1 MRPLAKLM
9 DIVPAGD
16 RLVVEAR
23 VAPTDID
30 SVAVGLPAQ
39 VRLTAF
45 SLLTTAPLDGRVIRV
60 SADAFTDERT
70 GASWYEARVGLD
82 PGQPGLDGLE
92 LVPGM
97 PAEVMIVTGSS
108 TPAEY
113 APPVRV

>member
-1 MRPLAKLM
+1 M
-9 DIVPAGD
+9 GE

-30 SVAVGLPAQ
+30 SVATGLPAQ

-45 SLLTTAPLDGRVIRV
+45 SALTTPPLDGRVIRV

-70 GASWYEARVGLD
+70 GASWYEARIGLD
-82 PGQPGLDGLE
+82 SGQPALAELS

-97 PAEVMIVTGSS
+97 PAEVMIVTGTS
-108 TPAEY
+108 TPIEY
-113 APPVRV
+113 LLKPILTSLNRALRED